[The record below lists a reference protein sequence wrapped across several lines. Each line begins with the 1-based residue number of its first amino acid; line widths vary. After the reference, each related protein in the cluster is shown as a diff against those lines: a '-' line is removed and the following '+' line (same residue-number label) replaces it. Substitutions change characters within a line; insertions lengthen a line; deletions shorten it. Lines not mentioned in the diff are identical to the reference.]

1 MHHQEEQSSQ
11 CPPYKCI
18 PPPEPTTTTTTAKP
32 APIIEGRKDRCSL
45 TSRMLRT
52 FDGSEFSYDICH
64 HILARDK
71 INKLWTVSSKFLI
84 NLFKFCLY

>member
-1 MHHQEEQSSQ
+1 MHHQEEQSQ

-64 HILARDK
+64 HILVRDK

-84 NLFKFCLY
+84 NLLKLCVC